1 MRKFVL
7 LAFFLLMGVLAS
19 VAQKAEVLYFKAEL
33 ACCQAKACDAIEA
46 DVKAI
51 VDKNFDDEMVTF
63 KEVKLAEASNKE
75 LVEIHKAK
83 SQTVVIVAKKKKKET
98 IVDVSDIV
106 RNYSRSRNKAVFET
120 ELLAK
125 INESIK

>member
-7 LAFFLLMGVLAS
+7 LALFLAVGVLAS

-51 VDKNFDDEMVTF
+51 IDNNFDDETVSF
-63 KEVKLAEASNKE
+63 KEVKLADASNKE

-83 SQTVVIVAKKKKKET
+83 SQTVVIVAKKKET

>member
-1 MRKFVL
+1 
-7 LAFFLLMGVLAS
+7 MGVLAS

-51 VDKNFDDEMVTF
+51 IDNNFDDETVTF

-83 SQTVVIVAKKKKKET
+83 SQTVVIIAKKKKKET